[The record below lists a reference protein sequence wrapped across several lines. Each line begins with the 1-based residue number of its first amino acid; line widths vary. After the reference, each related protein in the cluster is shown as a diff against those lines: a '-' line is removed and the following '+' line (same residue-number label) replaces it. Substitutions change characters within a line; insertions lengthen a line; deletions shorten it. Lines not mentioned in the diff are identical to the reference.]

1 MRKSVRPLS
10 IAFLI
15 LLAGCGFEAPAPKR
29 TPPLPAP
36 EPPVSTISVS
46 LSVPMDQ
53 LAAMLNAKTERQI
66 AEMRGHK
73 MGCFIGKCKMDLV
86 ATRTGPITAQ
96 ARDGGIAIDLP
107 FAVMAH
113 VNLKGGFFKSGGDA
127 NAIGEARAFS
137 TLSLLPDWRVQT
149 HTRGDVQLSDSH
161 LRLGPI
167 NMSVTELWNN
177 NDQHLSEAI
186 FKQLDKRLGPAIK
199 LKPQA
204 EKLWTRVQQ
213 PIRVGKKP
221 LAWLLLTPQ
230 ALRIGRVETVNDALQ
245 VSLAADVRGRVVIS
259 DMPPPVKPRPLPR
272 PAPLATPS
280 DRFAFTIPVTL
291 PYGDAAKLALARLA
305 KKPPHVGSTEVK
317 IQKLEI
323 LPSRDDVVVALRF
336 CVAQKW
342 DVFGWFDSCG
352 DGYLRGKP
360 VFDAK
365 AETVR
370 VANVRYD
377 TGTEDLLLK
386 AMHWLAGDELAQ
398 QLQQHLVF
406 NIAHDMEKLEA
417 SVTRSLAK
425 PQGKD
430 VVIYGEVQGFGP
442 PALSW
447 TDKGFLALFTAHGQV
462 HAALNLQKT

>member
-36 EPPVSTISVS
+36 EPPVSTISIS
-46 LSVPMDQ
+46 LSVPMND

-66 AEMRGHK
+66 AEMKDRK
-73 MGCFIGKCKMDLV
+73 IGCFIGKCKMDLV
-86 ATRTGPITAQ
+86 ATRTGPITAH

-149 HTRGDVQLSDSH
+149 QTHGDVQLSDSH

-221 LAWLLLTPQ
+221 LAWLLLTPRRCGSG
-230 ALRIGRVETVNDALQ
+230 ALKPSTTRFRSRLPPMCADA
-245 VSLAADVRGRVVIS
+245 
-259 DMPPPVKPRPLPR
+259 
-272 PAPLATPS
+272 
-280 DRFAFTIPVTL
+280 
-291 PYGDAAKLALARLA
+291 
-305 KKPPHVGSTEVK
+305 
-317 IQKLEI
+317 
-323 LPSRDDVVVALRF
+323 
-336 CVAQKW
+336 W
-342 DVFGWFDSCG
+342 
-352 DGYLRGKP
+352 
-360 VFDAK
+360 
-365 AETVR
+365 
-370 VANVRYD
+370 
-377 TGTEDLLLK
+377 
-386 AMHWLAGDELAQ
+386 
-398 QLQQHLVF
+398 
-406 NIAHDMEKLEA
+406 
-417 SVTRSLAK
+417 
-425 PQGKD
+425 
-430 VVIYGEVQGFGP
+430 
-442 PALSW
+442 
-447 TDKGFLALFTAHGQV
+447 
-462 HAALNLQKT
+462 